1 MPGKT
6 PNGIPYVLP
15 NDTIAT
21 FPTVSKQ
28 IAEAVDKSR
37 ELVGAWIPLTLTGAW
52 KPFPKPFGGS
62 SPYNGLRV
70 RKVPQGMQIDGAV
83 KTTNEYEVIAE
94 LPSAFKPK
102 MDTYL
107 TVFDIKGP
115 AFIAIKPSTSTGSPG
130 ITFVSGTNTER
141 TVIVSA
147 IVPLD

>member
-37 ELVGAWIPLTLTGAW
+37 ELVGAWIPLTLTGSW

-83 KTTNEYEVIAE
+83 QATSEYSVIAE

-102 MDTYL
+102 RDTYL
-107 TVFDIKGP
+107 AVFDIKGL
-115 AFIAIKPSTSTGSPG
+115 ACIAITPTTSTGSPG
-130 ITFVSGTNTER
+130 IVFVSGTNTER
-141 TVIVSA
+141 TLFVSA